1 MYQHPI
7 SNASPSPGA
16 PLTPVKSLSDK
27 PYIVYPSQH
36 IRTGY
41 RKLSVNVL
49 FFRLLRQDCEVFFII
64 LYANERQD
72 TKTYSDFN
80 VEDAA
85 HLRGRI
91 AGHRPGKRGVP
102 LFCHD
107 IGNEK
112 TECLMRK
119 QEYKEQEQKR
129 PRRYYFFDYLFWL
142 GEMAQ
147 QHYKGEP
154 RRPDG
159 DSMLMLC
166 IMVVVLGPIITIV
179 LCFDPPVRDF
189 LAIAMI
195 ICSVVIVYLPGRIY
209 SPARRKAVM
218 RHYAGRKFS
227 PARCYFFLF
236 SLGFLLIA
244 NIPLWGTVLK
254 WIDKTIK

>member
-1 MYQHPI
+1 MD
-7 SNASPSPGA
+7 SRESP
-16 PLTPVKSLSDK
+16 LRLSDSGRH
-27 PYIVYPSQH
+27 PAALAHRRDMRVEVDLRAEPV
-36 IRTGY
+36 GM
-41 RKLSVNVL
+41 VL
-49 FFRLLRQDCEVFFII
+49 GARHLRREGVA
-64 LYANERQD
+64 Y
-72 TKTYSDFN
+72 
-80 VEDAA
+80 
-85 HLRGRI
+85 LRGRI
-91 AGHRPGKRGVP
+91 AGHRPGRRGVP
-102 LFCHD
+102 LFRHGV
-107 IGNEK
+107 GNEK

-119 QEYKEQEQKR
+119 QEYKEQER

>member
-41 RKLSVNVL
+41 RKLSGNVL

-91 AGHRPGKRGVP
+91 AGHRPGKRGVS
-102 LFCHD
+102 LFRHGV
-107 IGNEK
+107 GNEK
-112 TECLMRK
+112 RNAL
-119 QEYKEQEQKR
+119 
-129 PRRYYFFDYLFWL
+129 
-142 GEMAQ
+142 
-147 QHYKGEP
+147 
-154 RRPDG
+154 
-159 DSMLMLC
+159 
-166 IMVVVLGPIITIV
+166 
-179 LCFDPPVRDF
+179 
-189 LAIAMI
+189 
-195 ICSVVIVYLPGRIY
+195 
-209 SPARRKAVM
+209 
-218 RHYAGRKFS
+218 
-227 PARCYFFLF
+227 
-236 SLGFLLIA
+236 
-244 NIPLWGTVLK
+244 
-254 WIDKTIK
+254 

>member
-1 MYQHPI
+1 
-7 SNASPSPGA
+7 
-16 PLTPVKSLSDK
+16 
-27 PYIVYPSQH
+27 
-36 IRTGY
+36 
-41 RKLSVNVL
+41 
-49 FFRLLRQDCEVFFII
+49 
-64 LYANERQD
+64 
-72 TKTYSDFN
+72 
-80 VEDAA
+80 
-85 HLRGRI
+85 
-91 AGHRPGKRGVP
+91 
-102 LFCHD
+102 
-107 IGNEK
+107 
-112 TECLMRK
+112 
-119 QEYKEQEQKR
+119 
-129 PRRYYFFDYLFWL
+129 
-142 GEMAQ
+142 
-147 QHYKGEP
+147 
-154 RRPDG
+154 
-159 DSMLMLC
+159 MLMLC

>member
-1 MYQHPI
+1 
-7 SNASPSPGA
+7 
-16 PLTPVKSLSDK
+16 
-27 PYIVYPSQH
+27 
-36 IRTGY
+36 
-41 RKLSVNVL
+41 
-49 FFRLLRQDCEVFFII
+49 
-64 LYANERQD
+64 
-72 TKTYSDFN
+72 
-80 VEDAA
+80 
-85 HLRGRI
+85 
-91 AGHRPGKRGVP
+91 
-102 LFCHD
+102 
-107 IGNEK
+107 
-112 TECLMRK
+112 MRK

-195 ICSVVIVYLPGRIY
+195 VGCSVVVYLPGRIY
-209 SPARRKAVM
+209 PPSRRKAVM

-236 SLGFLLIA
+236 SLGFLLVA

>member
-1 MYQHPI
+1 
-7 SNASPSPGA
+7 
-16 PLTPVKSLSDK
+16 
-27 PYIVYPSQH
+27 
-36 IRTGY
+36 
-41 RKLSVNVL
+41 
-49 FFRLLRQDCEVFFII
+49 
-64 LYANERQD
+64 
-72 TKTYSDFN
+72 
-80 VEDAA
+80 
-85 HLRGRI
+85 
-91 AGHRPGKRGVP
+91 
-102 LFCHD
+102 
-107 IGNEK
+107 
-112 TECLMRK
+112 MRK

-159 DSMLMLC
+159 DN
-166 IMVVVLGPIITIV
+166 
-179 LCFDPPVRDF
+179 PPVRDF